1 MPQILAVKASSFSDG
16 ATLRR
21 ASNGSYKGSTAGSFV
36 GSAGGGSFAPSS
48 AGGSF
53 ATGTMPPQEESLLE
67 SDGPQLAKEGVAR
80 WSYLLQY
87 FAVGFIY
94 GGLPATTYGFLKG
107 YLGVPAFV
115 YTTCNTVMTM
125 PWSFKFA
132 FGAFNDCVPIRGYRR
147 KPYMVFGW
155 TVCTLMLIGLYM
167 VPLPP
172 PYYCIDEA
180 TGALLTNEPPC
191 HPESADQGGLFTLL
205 MTGACLGYVVADVAA
220 DGLTVQ
226 YARAEPE
233 SSRGYTQTTAYLTR
247 AIGQIAAYSLV
258 GFGMNGKQY
267 LGSFMP
273 KDSLSFSDVA
283 LCFACM
289 AAVMVPVSLLGV
301 HEQRL
306 LEQTSF
312 SEYASAT
319 WALMR
324 SKAFFYVVL
333 WQFLNPAIQ
342 YVATTAA
349 PNVTQFWAD
358 VGGLQKQV
366 MNILGY
372 VAFSWALYVVRERFL
387 HVSWRLMLITTT
399 VSLVVLDVPF
409 TMLTVFDVVR
419 NQYFYLSETLAQEL
433 PDAIFF
439 VVSCFVIVELASANN
454 EGLVYG
460 LLSTVSNV
468 GKSLPNAV
476 SNQIFAHF
484 HPALSDEANYI
495 AAKGGDQPCFRVVVA
510 LSFVVGYAFAL
521 SSLIV
526 MPLMPGDYPSPSDSP
541 PAVRRGPPVSSHL
554 SPPPLALAQ
563 TRRPTATTASR
574 RGRTAPRTPS
584 PPSCSSC
591 SASPTPSAST
601 CSRSRRSRAC
611 RSPAA
616 RAATATGPTASTRR
630 KWRSSAERV
639 GGREERRVSCLIR
652 VLVVLLSVVAHRV
665 PGVKVRGTRA
675 REKIIIYK
683 DFIMP

>member
-1 MPQILAVKASSFSDG
+1 MPQIHAVKASSFSDG

-21 ASNGSYKGSTAGSFV
+21 ASSNGSYKGSTAGSFV
-36 GSAGGGSFAPSS
+36 GTAGGGSFAPSS

-125 PWSFKFA
+125 PWSFKFL

-155 TVCTLMLIGLYM
+155 TVCTAMLVGLYM

-172 PYYCIDEA
+172 PFYCVDEA
-180 TGALLTNEPPC
+180 TGALLTDEPPC

-233 SSRGYTQTTAYLTR
+233 SSRGYTQTTAYLVR
-247 AIGQIAAYSLV
+247 ALGQIAAYSLV

-273 KDSLSFSDVA
+273 QDSLSFSDVA

-289 AAVMVPVSLLGV
+289 AAVMVPVSALGV

-312 SEYASAT
+312 SEYAAAT

-333 WQFLNPAIQ
+333 WQLLNPAIQ
-342 YVATTAA
+342 YVATTAG
-349 PNVTQFWAD
+349 PNVTQYWAE
-358 VGGLQKQV
+358 VGALQKQV

-372 VAFSWALYVVRERFL
+372 VGFSWALYIVRERFL
-387 HVSWRLMLITTT
+387 HISWRLMLITTT
-399 VSLVVLDVPF
+399 VGLVILDVPF
-409 TMLTVFDVVR
+409 TMLTVFGVVR
-419 NQYFYLSETLAQEL
+419 NQYFYLSETLVQVIVPLLTPCHCTPNARHQLFHPSDTSVQEL

-476 SNQIFAHF
+476 SNQLFAHF
-484 HPALSDEANYI
+484 HPALSNEANYI

-510 LSFVVGYAFAL
+510 LSFVVGYVFAL
-521 SSLIV
+521 ASLLV
-526 MPLMPGDYPSPSDSP
+526 MPLMPGDHLPFPSDP
-541 PAVRRGPPVSSHL
+541 PPVVPPGAGVRAPVTSS
-554 SPPPLALAQ
+554 ALRCSRFPQ
-563 TRRPTATTASR
+563 IRRRTATTASR

-584 PPSCSSC
+584 PPSSSSC
-591 SASPTPSAST
+591 LGSPTPSAST

-611 RSPAA
+611 RSPAG
-616 RAATATGPTASTRR
+616 RAATTTGPTAST
-630 KWRSSAERV
+630 
-639 GGREERRVSCLIR
+639 
-652 VLVVLLSVVAHRV
+652 
-665 PGVKVRGTRA
+665 
-675 REKIIIYK
+675 
-683 DFIMP
+683 